1 MQRDILK
8 EKEDIERHKRTKKSK
23 RKAENDVG
31 GLDYD
36 FSFDESEY
44 FSKIDPAEQK
54 EILTFKLQLLQREE
68 LSLREDLIKLE
79 KEKHI
84 YLTEFKRMK
93 EEETSRYC
101 GAHSKVKNTILKDRY
116 LILSLLGKGGID
128 GLEEC
133 TKKHDDQHADRGR
146 QQTRPGSCCY
156 R

>member
-116 LILSLLGKGGID
+116 LILSLLGKGGYSEVYKV
-128 GLEEC
+128 GG
-133 TKKHDDQHADRGR
+133 T
-146 QQTRPGSCCY
+146 TS
-156 R
+156 